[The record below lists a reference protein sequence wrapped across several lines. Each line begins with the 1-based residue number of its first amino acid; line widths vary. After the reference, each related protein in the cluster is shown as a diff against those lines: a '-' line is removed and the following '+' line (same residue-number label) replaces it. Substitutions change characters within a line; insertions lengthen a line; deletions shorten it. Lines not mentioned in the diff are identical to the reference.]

1 LHFVTGGAFNGKSKW
16 VKAYNGIN
24 EENSLWITAYRQEDL
39 PDSLESSNKGMVVL
53 EGLEL
58 WVKEL
63 LNDHDERSVREK
75 WRVLLEKW
83 QLWEKNQP
91 GRKVILIGADITK
104 GIVPA
109 TLEERMWR
117 DVTGRI
123 FQDSAAASE
132 RVDLIW
138 YGINQK
144 LK

>member
-1 LHFVTGGAFNGKSKW
+1 MHFVTGGAFNGKSKW

>member
-1 LHFVTGGAFNGKSKW
+1 MHFVTGGAFNGKSKW
-16 VKAYNGIN
+16 VKAYNQIN

-39 PDSLESSNKGMVVL
+39 PDNLESSNKNLVVL

-63 LNDHDERSVREK
+63 LNHHDERSVSEK
-75 WRVLLEKW
+75 WRTFLEKW
-83 QLWEKNQP
+83 RLWEKNQP

-109 TLEERMWR
+109 TLEERIWR

-132 RVDLIW
+132 RVDVIW